1 MRSSI
6 GSFLRPLLFV
16 SLIMAVLAPAS
27 AALKPDQARW
37 ERLGMRKVNFL
48 VDRDEIFVTAA
59 EGIFSALQIR
69 VQGAPIDLMKV
80 EVHYK
85 NGDVQNLAVRENI
98 PAGGQTRVIDLAGNK
113 QVITKVVFWYDTKNR
128 ARQRATVVLWGRR

>member
-16 SLIMAVLAPAS
+16 SLIVAILAPVS

-59 EGIFSALQIR
+59 DGIFSALQIR

-80 EVHYK
+80 EVHYR

-113 QVITKVVFWYDTKNR
+113 RIITKVVFWYDTKNR